1 MKFKGIRG
9 KNDRS
14 WSDTQPS
21 GVPKTAS
28 PRAAGRARVSRRL
41 FPNTVKNSV
50 FLFAYLSKYLQLAPA
65 ESKAAPPIVSSL
77 AGCGEALDG
86 EAVALD
92 WKDGFYQLIF
102 IRTMTTSLLWGKSYF
117 NIKVCLTPP
126 PPPALPRPD
135 ANSLYT
141 KVASPSPSSF
151 VCMYVCM
158 YRLLA

>member
-126 PPPALPRPD
+126 PPTRSPPSRCKLFIHKSRLP
-135 ANSLYT
+135 L
-141 KVASPSPSSF
+141 SF
-151 VCMYVCM
+151 QLCMHVCMYV
-158 YRLLA
+158 